1 MMQKMR
7 LVWSSRM
14 NLHVYRFWTLPTKLR
29 TGTSGLSLEEEE
41 FDDDDVDVELFAE
54 DSWEFENT
62 PQLLLSEDWDDLD
75 DPLPED
81 ELAETPVA

>member
-1 MMQKMR
+1 MSEVSAR
-7 LVWSSRM
+7 
-14 NLHVYRFWTLPTKLR
+14 R
-29 TGTSGLSLEEEE
+29 TGTSGLSLEEED

-75 DPLPED
+75 DPLTED